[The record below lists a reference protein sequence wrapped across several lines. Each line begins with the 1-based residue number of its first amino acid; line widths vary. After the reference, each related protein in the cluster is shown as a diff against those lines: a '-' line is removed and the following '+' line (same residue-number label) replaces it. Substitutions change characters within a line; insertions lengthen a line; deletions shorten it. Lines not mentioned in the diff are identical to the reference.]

1 MKEVFR
7 TVVFM
12 ALVIGLFTLAVQVVD
27 WMIEEEKTYRAQRDH
42 EGGPRYE

>member
-7 TVVFM
+7 NVVFM
-12 ALVIGLFTLAVQVVD
+12 AIVVGLFTLAVQVLD
-27 WMIEEEKTYRAQRDH
+27 WMIEEERTYRAQRDR

>member
-1 MKEVFR
+1 VKEVFR

-12 ALVIGLFTLAVQVVD
+12 VIVVGLFVWAVQVVD
-27 WMIEEEKTYRAQRDH
+27 WMIQEEKTYRAHRDR

>member
-1 MKEVFR
+1 MKEAFR

-12 ALVIGLFTLAVQVVD
+12 ALVIGLFTLAVQVLD
-27 WMIEEEKTYRAQRDH
+27 WMIQEEKTYRANRDR